1 MESAREY
8 DCAGSEGDSWRR
20 IVDKQE
26 AEKND
31 DLTKPNT
38 DLELC
43 GLQIRRNERPR
54 KYTESQGKK
63 SLEKG
68 KKGKG
73 KQ

>member
-43 GLQIRRNERPR
+43 GL
-54 KYTESQGKK
+54 
-63 SLEKG
+63 
-68 KKGKG
+68 
-73 KQ
+73 